1 MVEMLS
7 CTLAEGTAF
16 KLTFIAVVFTGVQ
29 VTPAIPEMGRQL
41 GVVENAMETG
51 MFMMK

>member
-1 MVEMLS
+1 MVEMLIY
-7 CTLAEGTAF
+7 TLAEGTAF
-16 KLTFIAVVFTGVQ
+16 KVTFIAVLFTGMQ
-29 VTPAIPEMGRQL
+29 LTPAIPEMRTQL